1 VKNKVIYIIGSGRS
15 GTTLLDILLGNA
27 DDIFSA
33 GELNRYTERNG
44 VPTDVNCKEAGIFWN
59 EILNGLSKENLL
71 SPINYSLLS
80 RKFEHH
86 FALFRSIVNDK
97 KSWNDYSIYQQ
108 KFFNILFQKVN
119 SEFNKNIIIDSSKY
133 PLRGY
138 YLSKI
143 LGNSISYI
151 YIKRNPLAVVESF
164 GKKDVEQAPKNR
176 LMANLY
182 LLGSNGIAT
191 SVIKKIYKTNAVST
205 VFYEDLLNDPISVLS
220 EIETGLNISL
230 ENSKKLIMQ
239 EQPLKVGYLFD
250 GNRLR
255 LEKEIKLKKANHSY
269 KPKSITDKFFYTF
282 HKKVWYK

>member
-1 VKNKVIYIIGSGRS
+1 MKNKVIYIIGSGRS
-15 GTTLLDILLGNA
+15 GTTLLDILVGNA
-27 DDIFSA
+27 DNIFSA

-44 VPTDVNCKEAGIFWN
+44 IPIDVNCKEAGIFWN

-71 SPINYSLLS
+71 SPINYSSLS
-80 RKFEHH
+80 KKFEHH

-97 KSWNDYSIYQQ
+97 KSWDDYSIYQQ
-108 KFFNILFQKVN
+108 KFFTILFQKVN

-143 LGNSISYI
+143 LEDRISYI

-164 GKKDVEQAPKNR
+164 GKKNVEQASKGR

-182 LLGSNGIAT
+182 LFGSNGIAT
-191 SVIKKIYKTNAVST
+191 SVIKKICKTHAVST
-205 VFYEDLLNDPISVLS
+205 VFYEDLLKDPISVLNK
-220 EIETGLNISL
+220 IETDLNISL
-230 ENSKKLIMQ
+230 ENPKKLIIH

-255 LEKEIKLKKANHSY
+255 LEKEIKLKKANHLY
-269 KPKSITDKFFYTF
+269 KPKNIADKFFYAI